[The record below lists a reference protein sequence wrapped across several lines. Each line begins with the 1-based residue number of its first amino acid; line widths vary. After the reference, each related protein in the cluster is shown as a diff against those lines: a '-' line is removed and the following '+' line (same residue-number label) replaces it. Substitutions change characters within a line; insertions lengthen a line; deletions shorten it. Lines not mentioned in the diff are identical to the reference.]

1 MNITRLL
8 TTILGLPIVVLIL
21 VLGNKYVIDIFFS
34 IVAIISIYE
43 YFNAMKQKSKPI
55 EWIGYLCAIMI
66 AFIHVIPGFDITWFG
81 LFLPTIVVLLFMQSL
96 FTKMKYNI
104 TDISVTIFGICY
116 IILFIMCIPLMI
128 EKLPN
133 KIYLW
138 YLVIA
143 AWGTDSF
150 AYIIGKVFGLG
161 KHKFSKISP
170 NKTIEGC
177 ISGTIGALIIAI
189 IYTYI
194 CNKIYNDSISYVI
207 FGGFT
212 VLLSIMSQIGDF
224 AASSIKRYT
233 GIKDFGDLIPGHGGM
248 LDRIDSVIFIAPLAY
263 LLYMIIL

>member
-1 MNITRLL
+1 MSITRLL
-8 TTILGLPIVVLIL
+8 TAILGLPLVIL
-21 VLGNKYVIDIFFS
+21 VLALGNKYVIDIFFS

-43 YFNAMKQKSKPI
+43 YFNALKEKAKPI
-55 EWIGYLCAIMI
+55 KWIGYLSAILM
-66 AFIHVIPGFDITWFG
+66 AFIHLIPGFEITWIVLALPIIIVI
-81 LFLPTIVVLLFMQSL
+81 LFIQSL
-96 FTKMKYNI
+96 FTNIKYNI
-104 TDISVTIFGICY
+104 IDISVTLFGICY
-116 IILFIMCIPLMI
+116 IIVFTMCIPLMI
-128 EKLPN
+128 EKLPS

-138 YLVIA
+138 YLIIA

-170 NKTIEGC
+170 NKSIEGC
-177 ISGTIGALIIAI
+177 IGGTIGALIITL

-194 CNKIYNDSISYVI
+194 CNKVFNTSISYII

-224 AASSIKRYT
+224 AASSIKRYA

-248 LDRIDSVIFIAPLAY
+248 LDRIDSVIFIAPFAY